1 MKPVTPQEYAQ
12 DYGVFIADMLIV
24 AKTYP
29 DILKW
34 VSTYLPNVSLVYKTN
49 LSIFSGYVASITS
62 FPSEPTNLRDY
73 KYNKEVDAYNKKVT
87 LLWTTITIDLK
98 SSLLAADVDPSTA
111 NFILSRFGELKP
123 RAHMIK

>member
-1 MKPVTPQEYAQ
+1 MKPTTPQEYAQ

-62 FPSEPTNLRDY
+62 FPSEPTNFRGN
-73 KYNKEVDAYNKKVT
+73 KYNKEVDAYNKEVT

-111 NFILSRFGELKP
+111 DFILSRFRELKP
-123 RAHMIK
+123 RAHMTK